1 MTNNVLADYL
11 TLDEAASQLAISK
24 RTLVRWGQMR
34 KGPPATRIGRKNFYR
49 VEAIRQWLEKK
60 EGQPSRK

>member
-1 MTNNVLADYL
+1 MNSNVLENYL
-11 TLDEAASQLAISK
+11 SLAEAASQLEVSK

-49 VEAIRQWLEKK
+49 VEAIREWLEGK
-60 EGQPSRK
+60 EGKHHKG